1 VTLEGERV
9 GDGRDRVVG
18 EDPSKGE
25 DEEESP
31 AVAIDPAG
39 AEGACVGVHTFMM
52 TVYAEL
58 K

>member
-1 VTLEGERV
+1 MTLEGERV
-9 GDGRDRVVG
+9 GDGCQHVVG
-18 EDPSKGE
+18 EDPGKGE

-31 AVAIDPAG
+31 AVTIDPAG
-39 AEGACVGVHTFMM
+39 VKGDCVRVHMFMM